1 MNLHKNN
8 SVYTNKSTD
17 IFLRKF
23 FQKLFW
29 FDWRVTNILHD
40 EIVMI
45 FIHYKLYSFFLW
57 MKNTKLI
64 H

>member
-8 SVYTNKSTD
+8 SVYTNKSTG

-29 FDWRVTNILHD
+29 FDRRVTNILHD

-45 FIHYKLYSFFLW
+45 FIRYELYSFFL
-57 MKNTKLI
+57 
-64 H
+64 